1 MNDALKTHFSLVMAQ
16 LGASPGD
23 KQSAKFSFVFVGR
36 EIIKNSQA
44 QAAHQDQGDVQ
55 LRQLKNVGQQK
66 SGHQNQANQAGH
78 ALQGFHAM
86 FLWINSETSQREER
100 SKRASFW

>member
-36 EIIKNSQA
+36 EKIKNSQA
-44 QAAHQDQGDVQ
+44 QSTHQNQSDVQ
-55 LRQLKNVGQQK
+55 LWKFKDIGQQE
-66 SGHQNQANQAGH
+66 SSHQ
-78 ALQGFHAM
+78 
-86 FLWINSETSQREER
+86 
-100 SKRASFW
+100 

>member
-1 MNDALKTHFSLVMAQ
+1 MAQ
-16 LGASPGD
+16 LRASTGC
-23 KQSAKFSFVFVGR
+23 KQSENFSIVFVGR
-36 EIIKNSQA
+36 EKIKNSQA
-44 QAAHQDQGDVQ
+44 QATHQDQGDVQ

-66 SGHQNQANQAGH
+66 SRHQNQTNEAGR
-78 ALQGFHAM
+78 ALQGFHAK